1 MPAPSE
7 GDALL
12 DGHSDR
18 TSRCRRYLKVCLHY
32 TYANLLL
39 LLTIAS
45 VIVGLVIGIPVRN
58 ASDLTQELISF
69 PGELFLRSLKMM
81 ILPLIVLSLTSGL
94 GSLDTRVAGSLGI
107 RTFIFYSFTTVV
119 AVGTGLLLVLTIR
132 PGEMHA
138 PAKHCTNSSAVAI
151 TDFSDTIL
159 DLLR

>member
-12 DGHSDR
+12 DGHSYR
-18 TSRCRRYLKVCLHY
+18 TNRCRRYLKLCLHY

-45 VIVGLVIGIPVRN
+45 VIVGLVIGIVRN
-58 ASDLTQELISF
+58 ASDLTQELIGF

-94 GSLDTRVAGSLGI
+94 GSLDIRDASSLGM
-107 RTFIFYSFTTVV
+107 RTFVFYSFTTVV
-119 AVGTGLLLVLTIR
+119 AVATGLLLVLTIR
-132 PGEMHA
+132 PGELHA
-138 PAKHCTNSSAVAI
+138 PDKHCTNSSAVAI
-151 TDFSDTIL
+151 ADFSDTIL